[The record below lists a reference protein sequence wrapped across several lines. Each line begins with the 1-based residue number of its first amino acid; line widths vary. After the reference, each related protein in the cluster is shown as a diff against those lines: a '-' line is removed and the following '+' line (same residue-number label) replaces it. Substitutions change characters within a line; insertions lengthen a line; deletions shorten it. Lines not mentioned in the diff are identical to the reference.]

1 MPENRANWPKL
12 VPQGSEFFRRA
23 EAAFSLWDL
32 DLVLVDWSEKLAAR
46 SAFSE
51 QSPTKLGDIYPA
63 LAKPPAADLVQR
75 VISTGRPQSVRL
87 AASTDDRYD
96 LLLLPAKEGLAIVEI
111 GAADRNETATAHEQ
125 ERALLLHQATH
136 DVLTGLPNRRQ
147 FSDELGR
154 LLPTNDKSGLALMQ
168 IDLDDFK
175 PVNDTL
181 GHGAGDI
188 VLKLAA
194 GRIRSVLGMDETA
207 FRLAGDEFAIIQTAQ
222 EQPGKAER
230 LADALVGEFKK
241 PFVVDGITVFVGAS
255 IGIAIAPRD
264 GDEGEQLMKAAD
276 VALYAAK
283 KEGRRRARTFD
294 PSMLVVLE
302 QRELLRRSLRVALQ
316 HGEFFLEYQPLF
328 DRSRTVTGFEALL
341 RWRHPRLGVIP
352 PIAFIPMAEADGL
365 MSEIG
370 QWALEEACRQA
381 LNWPDHYT
389 VAVNL
394 SPAEFLTAGFTDR
407 VSQTLDLIGFP
418 AERLELEIT
427 ETVLLERTTNNLDTL
442 NILNV
447 LGIQISL
454 DDFGTE
460 YSSLSY
466 LKNFPF
472 DNIKIDKYFV
482 NDLMG
487 DEKSRT
493 IVRSVIALSHGLG
506 MRVTAE
512 GVETAEQAAWLLEEG
527 CDRLQGHFL
536 SPPMHVD
543 RIGQFLGP
551 PKVRRGNSGGSRA
564 MTGPEGAGMA
574 IGQGGAG

>member
-12 VPQGSEFFRRA
+12 VPQGSEFFSRT

-32 DLVLVDWSEKLAAR
+32 DLVLVDWSKKLAER
-46 SAFSE
+46 SGFSE
-51 QSPTKLGDIYPA
+51 GAPTKLGEVYPA
-63 LAKPPAADLVQR
+63 LANPPSADLVQL
-75 VISTGRPQSVRL
+75 VIKTGRPQSIRL
-87 AASTDDRYD
+87 GVSTDNRYD
-96 LLLLPAKEGLAIVEI
+96 LLLLPAKEGLAVVEI
-111 GAADRNETATAHEQ
+111 EAADRTETTTAQEQ

-154 LLPTNDKSGLALMQ
+154 LLPTGDKSGLALMQ

-194 GRIRSVLGMDETA
+194 GRIRSVLGANETA
-207 FRLAGDEFAIIQTAQ
+207 FRLAGDEFAIIQTAG
-222 EQPGKAER
+222 EQPGEAEQ
-230 LADALVGEFKK
+230 LAEALVGEFKK
-241 PFVVDGITVFVGAS
+241 PFIVDGITVFVGAS

-302 QRELLRRSLRVALQ
+302 QREVLRRSLRVALQ
-316 HGEFFLEYQPLF
+316 HGEFFLEYQPLV

-370 QWALEEACRQA
+370 QWVLEEACREA
-381 LNWPDHYT
+381 LSWPEHYT

-394 SPAEFLTAGFTDR
+394 SPAEFLTVGFTDR
-407 VSQTLDLIGFP
+407 VSQTLDLVGLP

-427 ETVLLERTTNNLDTL
+427 ETVLLERTINNLDTL
-442 NILNV
+442 NTLNV

-472 DNIKIDKYFV
+472 DNIKIDRYFI
-482 NDLMG
+482 NDLLD
-487 DEKSRT
+487 DEKSQT

-536 SPPMHVD
+536 SPPLHAD
-543 RIGQFLGP
+543 HIGQFIGHR
-551 PKVRRGNSGGSRA
+551 KARRTNGGATRT
-564 MTGPEGAGMA
+564 MTGPEGPRMA
-574 IGQGGAG
+574 IGLGGAG

>member
-1 MPENRANWPKL
+1 MPENRENWPTL
-12 VPQGSEFFRRA
+12 VPHGSEFFSRV
-23 EAAFSLWDL
+23 AAVFSLWDL
-32 DLVLVDWSEKLAAR
+32 DLVLIDWSETLAKR
-46 SAFSE
+46 SGFNR
-51 QSPTKLGDIYPA
+51 QQPTRLGDIYPMLKA
-63 LAKPPAADLVQR
+63 APSADLVQL
-75 VISTGRPQSVRL
+75 VIKNGTPQSLRIGV
-87 AASTDDRYD
+87 STDNGYD
-96 LLLLPAKEGLAIVEI
+96 LLLLPAKEGLAVIEI
-111 GAADRNETATAHEQ
+111 AVGDRIESTPAHEQ

-136 DVLTGLPNRRQ
+136 DALTGLPNRRQ
-147 FSDELGR
+147 FSDQLGR
-154 LLPTNDKSGLALMQ
+154 FLPTGGGCGLALMQ

-194 GRIRSVLGMDETA
+194 ARIRSLLGNGETA
-207 FRLAGDEFAIIQTAQ
+207 FRLAGDEFAVIQTSH
-222 EQPGKAER
+222 EQPAEAER

-264 GDEGEQLMKAAD
+264 GDESEQLMKAAD

-316 HGEFFLEYQPLF
+316 HGEFFLEYQPLV

-370 QWALEEACRQA
+370 QWVLEQACREA
-381 LNWPDHYT
+381 LSWPDHYT

-407 VSQTLDLIGFP
+407 VSQTLDLIGLP

-427 ETVLLERTTNNLDTL
+427 ETVLLERTINNLDTL
-442 NILNV
+442 NTLNV

-482 NDLMG
+482 NDLLS

-543 RIGQFLGP
+543 HIRQFIAP
-551 PKVRRGNSGGSRA
+551 RKRRRGNGGGGRDA
-564 MTGPEGAGMA
+564 TGMA

>member
-1 MPENRANWPKL
+1 MPENRENWPTL
-12 VPQGSEFFRRA
+12 VPHGSEFFSRV
-23 EAAFSLWDL
+23 AAVFSLWDL
-32 DLVLVDWSEKLAAR
+32 DLVLIDWSETLAKR
-46 SAFSE
+46 SGFNR
-51 QSPTKLGDIYPA
+51 QQPTRLGDIYPMLKA
-63 LAKPPAADLVQR
+63 PPSADLVQL
-75 VISTGRPQSVRL
+75 VIKNGTPQSLRIGV
-87 AASTDDRYD
+87 STDNGYD
-96 LLLLPAKEGLAIVEI
+96 LLLLPAKEGLAVIEI
-111 GAADRNETATAHEQ
+111 AVADRIESTPAHEQ

-136 DVLTGLPNRRQ
+136 DALTGLPNRRQ
-147 FSDELGR
+147 FSDQLGR
-154 LLPTNDKSGLALMQ
+154 FLPTGGGCGLALMQ

-194 GRIRSVLGMDETA
+194 ARIRSVLGTGETA
-207 FRLAGDEFAIIQTAQ
+207 FRLAGDEFAVIQTSH
-222 EQPGKAER
+222 EQPAEAER

-316 HGEFFLEYQPLF
+316 HGEFFLEYQPLV

-370 QWALEEACRQA
+370 QWVLEQACREA
-381 LNWPDHYT
+381 LSWPDHYT

-407 VSQTLDLIGFP
+407 VSQTLDLIGLP

-427 ETVLLERTTNNLDTL
+427 ETVLLERTINNLDTL
-442 NILNV
+442 NTLNV

-482 NDLMG
+482 NDLLS

-543 RIGQFLGP
+543 HIRQFIAP
-551 PKVRRGNSGGSRA
+551 RKRRRGNGGGGRDA
-564 MTGPEGAGMA
+564 TGMA

>member
-1 MPENRANWPKL
+1 MPENRENWPTL
-12 VPQGSEFFRRA
+12 VPHGSEFFRRV
-23 EAAFSLWDL
+23 AAVFSLWDL
-32 DLVLVDWSEKLAAR
+32 DLVLIDWSETLAKR
-46 SAFSE
+46 SGFNR
-51 QSPTKLGDIYPA
+51 QQPTRLGDIYPMLKA
-63 LAKPPAADLVQR
+63 APSADLVQL
-75 VISTGRPQSVRL
+75 VIKNGTPQSLRIGV
-87 AASTDDRYD
+87 STDNGYD
-96 LLLLPAKEGLAIVEI
+96 LLLLPAKEGLAVIEI
-111 GAADRNETATAHEQ
+111 AVADRIEPTPAHEQ

-136 DVLTGLPNRRQ
+136 DALTGLPNRRQ
-147 FSDELGR
+147 FSDQLGR
-154 LLPTNDKSGLALMQ
+154 FLPTGGGCGLALMQ

-194 GRIRSVLGMDETA
+194 ARIRSVLGSGETA
-207 FRLAGDEFAIIQTAQ
+207 FRLAGDEFAVIQTSQ
-222 EQPGKAER
+222 EQPAEAER

-316 HGEFFLEYQPLF
+316 HGEFFLEYQPLV

-370 QWALEEACRQA
+370 QWVLEQACREA
-381 LNWPDHYT
+381 LSWPDHYT

-407 VSQTLDLIGFP
+407 VSQTLDLIGLP

-442 NILNV
+442 NTLNV

-482 NDLMG
+482 NDLLS

-512 GVETAEQAAWLLEEG
+512 GVETGEQAAWLLEEG

-543 RIGQFLGP
+543 DIRQFIAPRKG
-551 PKVRRGNSGGSRA
+551 RRGNGGRGRDA
-564 MTGPEGAGMA
+564 TGMA